1 MENIM
6 SEEFEVDNTSVDDV
20 LAAIQQKNL
29 AQAKGHF
36 EDLMGAK
43 INDALG
49 AEKIKIADSIFN
61 QRAELEAE
69 EAEDEVEDEDESEI
83 SSENMESE
91 IESMF
96 DEDKVES

>member
-6 SEEFEVDNTSVDDV
+6 SEVIDVDNTSVDDV

-61 QRAELEAE
+61 QRAELE
-69 EAEDEVEDEDESEI
+69 DEQHEEDEDETEL

-91 IESMF
+91 LESMF
-96 DEDKVES
+96 DEDEV

>member
-69 EAEDEVEDEDESEI
+69 QHEEDEDETEL

-91 IESMF
+91 LESMF
-96 DEDKVES
+96 DEDEV

>member
-6 SEEFEVDNTSVDDV
+6 SEVFDVDNTSVDDV

-69 EAEDEVEDEDESEI
+69 QHEEDEDEDETEL

-91 IESMF
+91 LESMF
-96 DEDKVES
+96 DEDEV

>member
-69 EAEDEVEDEDESEI
+69 QHEEDEDEDETEL

-91 IESMF
+91 LESMF
-96 DEDKVES
+96 DED

>member
-61 QRAELEAE
+61 QRAAL
-69 EAEDEVEDEDESEI
+69 EDEQHDEDEDETEL

-91 IESMF
+91 LESMF
-96 DEDKVES
+96 DEDEV

>member
-61 QRAELEAE
+61 QRAELE
-69 EAEDEVEDEDESEI
+69 DEQHEEDEDDTEL

-91 IESMF
+91 LESMF
-96 DEDKVES
+96 DEDEV

>member
-1 MENIM
+1 M

-69 EAEDEVEDEDESEI
+69 EAEVEDEDESEI

-96 DEDKVES
+96 DEDEVES

>member
-6 SEEFEVDNTSVDDV
+6 SEDFDVDNTSVDDV

-61 QRAELEAE
+61 QRAELE
-69 EAEDEVEDEDESEI
+69 DEQHDEDEDEDETEL

-91 IESMF
+91 LESMF
-96 DEDKVES
+96 DED

>member
-43 INDALG
+43 ISDALG

-69 EAEDEVEDEDESEI
+69 EAEDEDEDESEI

-96 DEDKVES
+96 DEDEVES

>member
-6 SEEFEVDNTSVDDV
+6 SEDFDVDNTSVDDV

-69 EAEDEVEDEDESEI
+69 QHEEDEDEDETEL

-91 IESMF
+91 LESMF
-96 DEDKVES
+96 DEDEV

>member
-6 SEEFEVDNTSVDDV
+6 SEVFDVDNTSVDDV

-69 EAEDEVEDEDESEI
+69 QHEEDEDETEL

-91 IESMF
+91 LESMF
-96 DEDKVES
+96 DEDEV

>member
-1 MENIM
+1 M

-69 EAEDEVEDEDESEI
+69 QHEEDEDEDETEL

-91 IESMF
+91 LESMF
-96 DEDKVES
+96 DEDEV

>member
-1 MENIM
+1 M
-6 SEEFEVDNTSVDDV
+6 SEEIEVDNTSVDDV

-43 INDALG
+43 ISDALG

-69 EAEDEVEDEDESEI
+69 EAEDEVEDESEI

-96 DEDKVES
+96 DEDEVES

>member
-1 MENIM
+1 M

-69 EAEDEVEDEDESEI
+69 EAEDEDEDESEI

-96 DEDKVES
+96 DEDEVES

>member
-61 QRAELEAE
+61 QRAELEDEQNE
-69 EAEDEVEDEDESEI
+69 EEEVEDEDETEL

-91 IESMF
+91 LESMF
-96 DEDKVES
+96 DEDEV

>member
-6 SEEFEVDNTSVDDV
+6 SEDFDVDNTSVDDV

-61 QRAELEAE
+61 QRAELEDEQHE
-69 EAEDEVEDEDESEI
+69 EELEDDDEGLDP
-83 SSENMESE
+83 ENMESE
-91 IESMF
+91 LESMF
-96 DEDKVES
+96 DEDEVES

>member
-1 MENIM
+1 M
-6 SEEFEVDNTSVDDV
+6 SEELEVDNTSVDDV

-61 QRAELEAE
+61 QRAALEDEQHEEELE
-69 EAEDEVEDEDESEI
+69 DDEDTEV
-83 SSENMESE
+83 SSEDMESE

-96 DEDKVES
+96 DEDEVES

>member
-61 QRAELEAE
+61 QRAELEDEQNE
-69 EAEDEVEDEDESEI
+69 EEEDEDETEL

-91 IESMF
+91 LESMF
-96 DEDKVES
+96 DEDEV

>member
-69 EAEDEVEDEDESEI
+69 EAEDEDEDESEI

-96 DEDKVES
+96 DEDEVES

>member
-1 MENIM
+1 M

-69 EAEDEVEDEDESEI
+69 QQEEDEDETEL

-91 IESMF
+91 LESMF
-96 DEDKVES
+96 DEDEV

>member
-43 INDALG
+43 ISDALG

-69 EAEDEVEDEDESEI
+69 EAEDEVEDEETELDA
-83 SSENMESE
+83 ENMESE

-96 DEDKVES
+96 DEDEVES

>member
-1 MENIM
+1 M

-69 EAEDEVEDEDESEI
+69 EAEDEVEDEETELDA
-83 SSENMESE
+83 ENMESE

-96 DEDKVES
+96 DEDEVES

>member
-6 SEEFEVDNTSVDDV
+6 SEDFDVDNTSVDDV

-29 AQAKGHF
+29 AQAKSHF

-69 EAEDEVEDEDESEI
+69 QHEEDEDEDETEL

-91 IESMF
+91 LESMF
-96 DEDKVES
+96 DEDEV

>member
-1 MENIM
+1 M

-61 QRAELEAE
+61 QRAELE
-69 EAEDEVEDEDESEI
+69 DEQHEEDEDDTEL

-91 IESMF
+91 LESMF
-96 DEDKVES
+96 DEDEV

>member
-6 SEEFEVDNTSVDDV
+6 SEEIEVDNTSVDDV

-43 INDALG
+43 ISDALG

-69 EAEDEVEDEDESEI
+69 EAEDEVEDEETELDA
-83 SSENMESE
+83 ENMESE

-96 DEDKVES
+96 DEDEVES

>member
-1 MENIM
+1 M
-6 SEEFEVDNTSVDDV
+6 SEDFEVDNTSVDDV

-69 EAEDEVEDEDESEI
+69 EAEDEVEEEETEI
-83 SSENMESE
+83 DAENMESE

-96 DEDKVES
+96 DEDEVES

>member
-69 EAEDEVEDEDESEI
+69 QHEEDEDEDETEL

-91 IESMF
+91 LESMF
-96 DEDKVES
+96 DEDEV

>member
-29 AQAKGHF
+29 AQAKSHF

-69 EAEDEVEDEDESEI
+69 QHEEDEDETEL

-91 IESMF
+91 LESMF
-96 DEDKVES
+96 DEDEV

>member
-69 EAEDEVEDEDESEI
+69 EAEDEETELDA
-83 SSENMESE
+83 ENMESE

-96 DEDKVES
+96 DEDEVES

>member
-6 SEEFEVDNTSVDDV
+6 SEDFDVDNTSVDDV

-69 EAEDEVEDEDESEI
+69 QHEEDEDETEL

-91 IESMF
+91 LESMF
-96 DEDKVES
+96 DEDEV

>member
-1 MENIM
+1 M
-6 SEEFEVDNTSVDDV
+6 SEEIEVDNTSVDDV

-43 INDALG
+43 ISDALG

-69 EAEDEVEDEDESEI
+69 EAEEAEDEVEDEETELDA
-83 SSENMESE
+83 ENMESE

-96 DEDKVES
+96 DEDEVES